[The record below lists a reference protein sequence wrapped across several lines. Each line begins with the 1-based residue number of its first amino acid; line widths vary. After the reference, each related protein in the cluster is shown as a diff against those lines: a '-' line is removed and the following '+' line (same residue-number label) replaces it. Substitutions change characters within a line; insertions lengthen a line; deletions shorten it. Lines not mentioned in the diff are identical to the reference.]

1 MARSAVAPMNRLQAE
16 MDRLF
21 EGFFGP
27 QAQRW
32 VTGGPVNSFPPL
44 NVWEDADA
52 FHVEAELPGLSLDDI
67 ELVVKDR
74 EVSLSGTR
82 KSVPAGEG
90 FTTHRNERSSG
101 QFKRELK
108 LPKAIDTEKVEATLA
123 YGVLTLR
130 LPMADSAKGRRIS
143 VKAG

>member
-1 MARSAVAPMNRLQAE
+1 MARLPVAPLNRLQAE

-32 VTGGPVNSFPPL
+32 VTGGPVNNFPPL
-44 NVWEDADA
+44 NVWEDNDA
-52 FHVEAELPGLSLDDI
+52 YHVEAELPGLALEDI

-74 EVSLSGTR
+74 EITIAGTR
-82 KSVPAGEG
+82 KSVCAGEG
-90 FTTHRNERSSG
+90 INVYRNERPSG
-101 QFKRELK
+101 EFKRELR
-108 LPKAIDTEKVEATLA
+108 LPKSVDPDKVEATLSH
-123 YGVLTLR
+123 GVLSLT
-130 LPMADSAKGRRIS
+130 LPMAESAKGRRIA